1 MTSRR
6 TRLSSLVA
14 ADLEAQNAA
23 LDIPCPY
30 CAVPAEERCVNPLTD
45 HTPLKAAHWQR
56 VKAAQP
62 TTTGDNP

>member
-30 CAVPAEERCVNPLTD
+30 CPVPAGERCINPLTD
-45 HTPLKAAHWQR
+45 APLRAAHWQR

-62 TTTGDNP
+62 TTTGDTQ